1 MADFTRYLLGHT
13 KDNPHYPPPPS
24 DNQMISLQPLT
35 KEDIMDD
42 NSVFSNYSSQ
52 THTNPLDWSVFKA
65 LLYAD
70 MGNKQ
75 IEGPFTFDWE
85 SEEGVKSDWN
95 QVMIFFT
102 IKHWVFARRASAFQ
116 KFGLDVEWEKEV
128 IFIGI
133 VTRWVVGRSEEWKN
147 RFDTPE
153 KIAQRVRSRK
163 RRDVSLNPFQNLLS
177 FDRSTETGNSCLY
190 TVKPLSMNT

>member
-1 MADFTRYLLGHT
+1 
-13 KDNPHYPPPPS
+13 
-24 DNQMISLQPLT
+24 
-35 KEDIMDD
+35 
-42 NSVFSNYSSQ
+42 
-52 THTNPLDWSVFKA
+52 
-65 LLYAD
+65 
-70 MGNKQ
+70 
-75 IEGPFTFDWE
+75 
-85 SEEGVKSDWN
+85 
-95 QVMIFFT
+95 MIFFT

-153 KIAQRVRSRK
+153 KFAQRVRSRK